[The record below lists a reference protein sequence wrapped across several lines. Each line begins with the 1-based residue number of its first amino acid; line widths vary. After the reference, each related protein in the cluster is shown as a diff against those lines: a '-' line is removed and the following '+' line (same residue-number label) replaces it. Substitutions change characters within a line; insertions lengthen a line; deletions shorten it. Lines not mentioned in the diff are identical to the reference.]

1 MSGISNQSL
10 KKNVFLNALRTLMGV
25 IFPLITFPY
34 VSRVLGPEGIGQVH
48 YAQSI
53 VTYFSLIAMLG
64 INTYGLREGAKIRD
78 NNILLTKFFKEML
91 FISIVSTF
99 VAYILFFLAIIFL
112 NKLYPFRNILL
123 VTSGSILFTSL
134 GVEWLYGA
142 VEDYKYI
149 TIRSVFFQ
157 FIGLIFLLF
166 FVRDSDD
173 VIQYAALSVIT
184 NVGAN
189 LLNFIHSKKYINW
202 KQKCKLEIKKHLKPI
217 FVLFGTIVA
226 INVYTVLDSTLLGY
240 ICGTEQVGLYNAA
253 TKINRIVITM
263 ISSLMVVMT
272 PRMSHYLEHETTD
285 FNNLLDKACN
295 INLLLAL
302 PSCVGL
308 FFLAKPI
315 IILFCGSSFEKSIIA
330 MRIMSPII
338 VFITFGQFF
347 SYLIFTPMRKDSFSF
362 IPVIIGA
369 LINLVLNVILIPKF
383 MILGACVATVIA
395 EFSVTLTKLVL
406 SKYIGID
413 IKRLFKFAYQY
424 FIAVIFMG
432 AYLFFINKY
441 IHNYCLLLCVSIFG
455 GAGIYL
461 FILII
466 FQNEFV
472 KEFLEKIIRK
482 CINKGSV

>member
-10 KKNVFLNALRTLMGV
+10 KKNALLNALRTLMGV
-25 IFPLITFPY
+25 FFPLITFPY

-78 NNILLTKFFKEML
+78 NNIQLTKLFKEML

-112 NKLYPFRNILL
+112 NKLHPFRNILL
-123 VTSGSILFTSL
+123 VTSGSILFSSL

-149 TIRSVFFQ
+149 TIRSVLFQ
-157 FIGLIFLLF
+157 FIGIILLLF

-173 VIQYAALSVIT
+173 SIQYAALSVIT

-189 LLNFIHSKKYINW
+189 LLNFFHSKKYINW
-202 KQKCKLEIKKHLKPI
+202 KQKCNLEIKKHLKSI

-240 ICGTEQVGLYNAA
+240 MCGSEQVGLYNAA

-272 PRMSHYLEHETTD
+272 PRMSHYLEHENSD
-285 FNNLLDKACN
+285 FNTLLEKACN
-295 INLLLAL
+295 VNLLLAL

-315 IILFCGSSFEKSIIA
+315 IILFCGSNFEKSILT
-330 MRIMSPII
+330 MQVMTPII
-338 VFITFGQFF
+338 LFITFGQFF

-369 LINLVLNVILIPKF
+369 LINLVLNIILIPKL
-383 MILGACVATVIA
+383 MMLGAGVATVIA

-406 SKYIGID
+406 AKYIGID
-413 IKRLFKFAYQY
+413 IKHLFKYVYQY
-424 FIAVIFMG
+424 FIAVVLMG
-432 AYLFFINKY
+432 VYLFFVNKY
-441 IHNYCLLLCVSIFG
+441 IHNYYLLLCVSIVG
-455 GAGIYL
+455 GAGLYI

-466 FQNEFV
+466 FHNKYV
-472 KEFLEKIIRK
+472 KDVLGKIK
-482 CINKGSV
+482 FINKGSV